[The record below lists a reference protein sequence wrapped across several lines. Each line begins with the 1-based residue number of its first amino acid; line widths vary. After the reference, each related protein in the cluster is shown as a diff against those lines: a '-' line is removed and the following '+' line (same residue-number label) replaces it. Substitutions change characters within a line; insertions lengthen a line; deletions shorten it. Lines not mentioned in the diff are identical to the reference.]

1 MGFYHCVARM
11 NCQHGPFDRAAM
23 IRPARSGLNKCL
35 SSTVIGGAA
44 VLACFSGIERDQAHS
59 PGIPYDV
66 GRVTQPRL
74 FAEGIV
80 STEDDE
86 SGGTFSPNGS
96 EFYFVKLN
104 PYTTFPRMGLVC
116 VSRYRH
122 GHWTQPEV
130 VPFSGR
136 DLDFPPKLS
145 PDGKTMYFSSSR
157 AASGT
162 AARVLRIWSVER
174 TADGWGEPRVL
185 PAPVNS
191 DHSWNWAP
199 SVTRDG
205 TLYFA
210 SNRGGR
216 TSHIYRS
223 RLVSGSYVEP
233 EKLGPEVNSEFN
245 EADPY
250 ISPDETTLI
259 FSSSGADLAGTSDR
273 PETLKGGGVLY
284 ARADLYVSTNRNGK
298 WSSARHLGHGINSVA
313 DEASPSLTPDGRY
326 LFFTSERS
334 PFTVPTSHPLGYD
347 EIEAMLHATLNGHG
361 NIYFI
366 SREALGIEE
375 LQEPK

>member
-1 MGFYHCVARM
+1 M
-11 NCQHGPFDRAAM
+11 NGHHGSFDRAAM
-23 IRPARSGLNKCL
+23 IRPTRSWLNRCL
-35 SSTVIGGAA
+35 SSTVIGAA
-44 VLACFSGIERDQAHS
+44 VLLACFCGIERGQAHS
-59 PGIPYDV
+59 HCIPYHA

-86 SGGTFSPNGS
+86 SGGTFSPDRS

-136 DLDFPPKLS
+136 NLDFPPKFS

-157 AASGT
+157 AAPGT

-191 DHSWNWAP
+191 DDSWNWAP
-199 SVTRDG
+199 SVTSDG

-210 SNRGGR
+210 SNREGR

-223 RLVSGSYVEP
+223 RLVRGSYVEP

-245 EADPY
+245 EGDPY

-259 FSSSGADLAGTSDR
+259 FSSPGTDLAGSSDR

-284 ARADLYVSTNRNGK
+284 ARADLYVSTNRKGK

-347 EIEAMLHATLNGHG
+347 EIEAMLHSTLNGHG